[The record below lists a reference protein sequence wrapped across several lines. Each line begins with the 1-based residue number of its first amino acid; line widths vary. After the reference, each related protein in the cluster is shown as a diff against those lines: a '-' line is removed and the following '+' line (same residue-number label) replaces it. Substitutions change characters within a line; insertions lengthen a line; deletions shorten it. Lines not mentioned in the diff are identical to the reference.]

1 MSVNREKFINLLRER
16 GLKVTNQ
23 RIGVLETLAS
33 YPDKHLTAEEIH
45 DKVKQ
50 EYPEIGLAT
59 VYRTVQLLLELHL
72 IDKISLDDGCVRYE
86 IAHFDGSTS
95 KHHHHHL
102 VCLSCGN
109 VFSFKDD
116 LLEQLE
122 AEIKEKLDFRVVDH
136 EVKLYGYCRE
146 CADK

>member
-1 MSVNREKFINLLRER
+1 MSVNREKFKNLLRER

-33 YPDKHLTAEEIH
+33 YPDQHLTAEEIY

-86 IAHFDGSTS
+86 IARLDGST

-109 VFSFKDD
+109 VFSFEDD